1 MSDDPW
7 FTEDLQTFLE
17 KYHFSNREESSNVS
31 NKFPYDGFISIWQP
45 KTDLENHEQNEAPK
59 VFQFPDGRRN
69 KLEGEDFS
77 SVIKVYA
84 TQNLIESPGNF
95 FKTVCLGKVHAQ
107 NHIHISEL

>member
-17 KYHFSNREESSNVS
+17 KYHFSNMQESSNIS

-45 KTDLENHEQNEAPK
+45 KTDLENHDEQNEATSN
-59 VFQFPDGRRN
+59 VFRFPDGRRN
-69 KLEGEDFS
+69 KLDGEDFS
-77 SVIKVYA
+77 SVIKIYA

-95 FKTVCLGKVHAQ
+95 LKTVCLG
-107 NHIHISEL
+107 III